1 MKTSI
6 ITVSQLNSYIKAC
19 FECDENL
26 KNIFVVGEISNFRV
40 AASGH
45 LYFSLKDEK
54 SIIHAVMFSSNAKN
68 ISFDIKDG
76 ISVMVK
82 GKVSC
87 YEISGQYQIY
97 VQQINPYGVG
107 TVHLAYEK
115 LKSKL
120 LAEGIFDEKFK
131 KAIPKY
137 PKKIGV
143 ITSKTGAVI
152 HDIKNVISRRY
163 PICEI
168 LLYPVNV
175 QGEKSS
181 EQIVNGIN
189 YFNVN
194 QNADVIIIG
203 RGGGSIEDLWAFNK
217 EEVAR
222 AIFASSI
229 PIISAVGHET
239 DVTICDFAADKRAST
254 PSVAAEISVPDINNL
269 KEDLKNFRSKI
280 FVSLKAFI
288 NFKENNLYN
297 LKLSLNKKN
306 ITDFFDFQSN
316 KIADLKSRLDIFYK
330 NYLEKKH
337 LELEKFKKVLKA
349 YSQDLILKRG
359 YSLIFD
365 NRGKNLKTIDKV
377 IENSKI
383 KIILSDGVLECNL
396 SNIKKYQRSKLIW
409 QNVNSTSKN

>member
-1 MKTSI
+1 MKISV

-54 SIIHAVMFSSNAKN
+54 SIVHAIMFSSNAKN

-107 TVHLAYEK
+107 AVHLAYEK

-120 LAEGIFDEKFK
+120 SNEGIFDERFK
-131 KAIPKY
+131 KSIPKY

-181 EQIVNGIN
+181 EQIVNRIN
-189 YFNVN
+189 YFNIN
-194 QNADVIIIG
+194 QNVDVIIIG
-203 RGGGSIEDLWAFNK
+203 RGGGSVEDLWAFNK

-222 AIFASSI
+222 AVFVSAI

-239 DVTICDFAADKRAST
+239 DVTICDFVADKRAST
-254 PSVAAEISVPDINNL
+254 PSVAAEIAVPDMNNL
-269 KEDLKNFRSKI
+269 KIDLKNFRSKI
-280 FVSLKAFI
+280 LVSLKAFI
-288 NFKENNLYN
+288 NSKENNLAN
-297 LKLSLNKKN
+297 LKLNLDKKN
-306 ITDFFDFQSN
+306 IMNFLNFQSD
-316 KIADLKSRLDIFYK
+316 KINNLKSRLNIFYK
-330 NYLEKKH
+330 NYLEKKR
-337 LELEKFKKVLKA
+337 LKLDKFKKVLDA
-349 YSQDLILKRG
+349 YSHELILKRG
-359 YSLIFD
+359 YSVIFD
-365 NRGKNLKTIDKV
+365 NKGKNLKSVDK
-377 IENSKI
+377 IPENAKVKI
-383 KIILSDGVLECNL
+383 VLSDGVLECNL
-396 SNIKKYQRSKLIW
+396 VNVQKISKE
-409 QNVNSTSKN
+409 

>member
-1 MKTSI
+1 MKTSV

-40 AASGH
+40 ATSGH

-54 SIIHAVMFSSNAKN
+54 SVIHAVIFSNSAKN

-107 TVHLAYEK
+107 AVHLAYEK

-120 LAEGIFDEKFK
+120 SNEGIFDEKFK
-131 KAIPKY
+131 KSIPKY

-168 LLYPVNV
+168 SLYPVNV

-189 YFNVN
+189 YFNIN
-194 QNADVIIIG
+194 QNVDVIIIG
-203 RGGGSIEDLWAFNK
+203 RGGGSVEDLWAFNK

-222 AIFASSI
+222 AVFVSAI
-229 PIISAVGHET
+229 PIISAVAHET
-239 DVTICDFAADKRAST
+239 DVTICDFVADKRAST
-254 PSVAAEISVPDINNL
+254 PSVAAEIAVPDMNNL
-269 KEDLKNFRSKI
+269 KIDLKNFRNRI
-280 FVSLKAFI
+280 FILLKAFI
-288 NFKENNLYN
+288 NSKENNLAN
-297 LKLSLNKKN
+297 LKLNLDKKN
-306 ITDFFDFQSN
+306 IMNFLNFQSD
-316 KIADLKSRLDIFYK
+316 KINNLKSRLNIFYK
-330 NYLEKKH
+330 NYLEKKR
-337 LELEKFKKVLKA
+337 LKLDKFKKVLDA
-349 YSQDLILKRG
+349 YSQELILKRG
-359 YSLIFD
+359 YSILFD
-365 NRGKNLKTIDKV
+365 DKGKNLKSVDK
-377 IENSKI
+377 IPENFKVKI
-383 KIILSDGVLECNL
+383 VLSDGVLECNL
-396 SNIKKYQRSKLIW
+396 INIQKISKE
-409 QNVNSTSKN
+409 

>member
-26 KNIFVVGEISNFRV
+26 KNIFVVGEISNFRI
-40 AASGH
+40 ATSGH

-54 SIIHAVMFSSNAKN
+54 SVIHAVIFSNSAKN

-87 YEISGQYQIY
+87 YEASGQYQIY

-107 TVHLAYEK
+107 AVHLAYEK

-120 LAEGIFDEKFK
+120 SNEGIFDEKFK
-131 KAIPKY
+131 KSIPKY

-168 LLYPVNV
+168 SLYPVNV

-194 QNADVIIIG
+194 QNTDVIIIG

-222 AIFASSI
+222 AVFVSAI

-239 DVTICDFAADKRAST
+239 DVTICDFVADKRVST
-254 PSVAAEISVPDINNL
+254 PSVAAEIAVPDMNNL
-269 KEDLKNFRSKI
+269 KIDLKNFRNRI
-280 FVSLKAFI
+280 FILLKAFI
-288 NFKENNLYN
+288 NSKENNLAN
-297 LKLSLNKKN
+297 LKLNLDKKN
-306 ITDFFDFQSN
+306 IANFLNLQSDR
-316 KIADLKSRLDIFYK
+316 IANLKSRLNIFYK
-330 NYLEKKH
+330 NYLEKKR
-337 LELEKFKKVLKA
+337 LKLDKFKKVLDA
-349 YSQDLILKRG
+349 YSQELILKRG
-359 YSLIFD
+359 YSVIFD
-365 NRGKNLKTIDKV
+365 SKGKNLKSVDK
-377 IENSKI
+377 IPENFKVKI
-383 KIILSDGVLECNL
+383 VLSDGVLECNL
-396 SNIKKYQRSKLIW
+396 INIQKISKE
-409 QNVNSTSKN
+409 

>member
-26 KNIFVVGEISNFRV
+26 KNIFVVGEISNFRI
-40 AASGH
+40 ATSGH

-107 TVHLAYEK
+107 AVHLAYEK
-115 LKSKL
+115 LKSRL

-168 LLYPVNV
+168 SLYPVNV

-189 YFNVN
+189 YFNIN
-194 QNADVIIIG
+194 QNVDVIIIG
-203 RGGGSIEDLWAFNK
+203 RGGGSVEDLWAFNK

-222 AIFASSI
+222 AVFVSAI

-239 DVTICDFAADKRAST
+239 DVTICDFVADKRAST
-254 PSVAAEISVPDINNL
+254 PSVAAEIAVPDMNNL
-269 KEDLKNFRSKI
+269 KIDLKNFRNRI
-280 FVSLKAFI
+280 FILLKAFI
-288 NFKENNLYN
+288 NSKENNLAN
-297 LKLSLNKKN
+297 LKLNLDKKN
-306 ITDFFDFQSN
+306 IANFLNFQSD
-316 KIADLKSRLDIFYK
+316 KINNLKSRLDVFCK
-330 NYLEKKH
+330 NYLEKKR
-337 LELEKFKKVLKA
+337 LKLDKFKKVLDA
-349 YSQDLILKRG
+349 YSHELILKRG
-359 YSLIFD
+359 YSVIFD
-365 NRGKNLKTIDKV
+365 NKGKNLKSVDK
-377 IENSKI
+377 IPENFKVKI
-383 KIILSDGVLECNL
+383 VLSDGVLECNL
-396 SNIKKYQRSKLIW
+396 INIQKISKE
-409 QNVNSTSKN
+409 

>member
-115 LKSKL
+115 LKSRL

-131 KAIPKY
+131 KAIPKS

>member
-1 MKTSI
+1 MKTSV

-40 AASGH
+40 ATSGH

-54 SIIHAVMFSSNAKN
+54 SVIHAVIFSNSAKN

-107 TVHLAYEK
+107 AVHLAYEK

-120 LAEGIFDEKFK
+120 SNEGIFDEKFK
-131 KAIPKY
+131 KSIPKY

-143 ITSKTGAVI
+143 MTSKTGAVI

-168 LLYPVNV
+168 SLYPVNV

-189 YFNVN
+189 YFNIN
-194 QNADVIIIG
+194 QNVDVIIIG
-203 RGGGSIEDLWAFNK
+203 RGGGSVEDLWAFNK

-222 AIFASSI
+222 AVFVSAI
-229 PIISAVGHET
+229 PIISAVAHET
-239 DVTICDFAADKRAST
+239 DVTICDFVADKRAST
-254 PSVAAEISVPDINNL
+254 PSVAAEIAVPDMNNL
-269 KEDLKNFRSKI
+269 KIDLKNFRNRI
-280 FVSLKAFI
+280 FILLKAFI
-288 NFKENNLYN
+288 NSKENNLAN
-297 LKLSLNKKN
+297 LKLNLDKKN
-306 ITDFFDFQSN
+306 IMNFLNFQSD
-316 KIADLKSRLDIFYK
+316 KINNLKSRLNIFYK
-330 NYLEKKH
+330 NYLEKKR
-337 LELEKFKKVLKA
+337 LKLDKFKKVLDA
-349 YSQDLILKRG
+349 YSQELILKRG
-359 YSLIFD
+359 YSILFD
-365 NRGKNLKTIDKV
+365 DKGKNLKSVDK
-377 IENSKI
+377 IPENFKVKI
-383 KIILSDGVLECNL
+383 VLSDGVLECNL
-396 SNIKKYQRSKLIW
+396 VNVQKISKE
-409 QNVNSTSKN
+409 

>member
-26 KNIFVVGEISNFRV
+26 KNIFVVGEISNFRI
-40 AASGH
+40 ATYGH

-107 TVHLAYEK
+107 AVHLAYEK
-115 LKSKL
+115 LKSRL

-168 LLYPVNV
+168 SLYPVNV

-189 YFNVN
+189 YFTVN
-194 QNADVIIIG
+194 QNVDVIIIG

-288 NFKENNLYN
+288 NLKENNLAN
-297 LKLSLNKKN
+297 LKLNLDKKN
-306 ITDFFDFQSN
+306 IANFLNFQSD
-316 KIADLKSRLDIFYK
+316 KINNLKSRLNIFYK
-330 NYLEKKH
+330 NYLEKKR
-337 LELEKFKKVLKA
+337 LKLDKFKKVLDA
-349 YSQDLILKRG
+349 YSHELILKRG
-359 YSLIFD
+359 YSVIFD
-365 NRGKNLKTIDKV
+365 NKGKNLKSVDK
-377 IENSKI
+377 IPENFKVKI
-383 KIILSDGVLECNL
+383 VLSDGVLECNL
-396 SNIKKYQRSKLIW
+396 INIQKISKE
-409 QNVNSTSKN
+409 

>member
-1 MKTSI
+1 MKTSV

-26 KNIFVVGEISNFRV
+26 KNIFVVGEISNFRI
-40 AASGH
+40 ATSGH

-54 SIIHAVMFSSNAKN
+54 SVIHAVIFSNSAKN

-87 YEISGQYQIY
+87 YEASGQYQIY

-107 TVHLAYEK
+107 AVHLAYEK

-120 LAEGIFDEKFK
+120 SNEGIFDEKFK
-131 KAIPKY
+131 KSIPKY

-168 LLYPVNV
+168 SLYPVNV

-189 YFNVN
+189 YFNIN
-194 QNADVIIIG
+194 QNVDVIIIG
-203 RGGGSIEDLWAFNK
+203 RGGGSVEDLWAFNK

-222 AIFASSI
+222 AVFVSAI

-239 DVTICDFAADKRAST
+239 DVTICDFVADKRAST
-254 PSVAAEISVPDINNL
+254 PSVAAEIAVPDMNNL
-269 KEDLKNFRSKI
+269 KIDLKNFRNRI
-280 FVSLKAFI
+280 FILLKAFI
-288 NFKENNLYN
+288 NLKENNLYN

-365 NRGKNLKTIDKV
+365 NKGKNLKTIDKV

-396 SNIKKYQRSKLIW
+396 SNIQKISKE
-409 QNVNSTSKN
+409 

>member
-1 MKTSI
+1 MKTSV

-26 KNIFVVGEISNFRV
+26 KNIFVVGEISNFRI
-40 AASGH
+40 ATSGH

-54 SIIHAVMFSSNAKN
+54 SVIHAVIFSNSAKN

-107 TVHLAYEK
+107 AVHLAYEK
-115 LKSKL
+115 LKSRL

-168 LLYPVNV
+168 SLYPVNV

-203 RGGGSIEDLWAFNK
+203 RGGGSVEDLWAFNK

-222 AIFASSI
+222 AVFVSAI

-239 DVTICDFAADKRAST
+239 DVTICDFVADKRAST
-254 PSVAAEISVPDINNL
+254 PSVAAEIAVPDMNNL
-269 KEDLKNFRSKI
+269 KIDLKNFRNRI
-280 FVSLKAFI
+280 FILLKAFI
-288 NFKENNLYN
+288 NSKENNLAN
-297 LKLSLNKKN
+297 LKLNLDKKN
-306 ITDFFDFQSN
+306 IMNFLNFQSD
-316 KIADLKSRLDIFYK
+316 KINNLKSRLNIFYK
-330 NYLEKKH
+330 NYLEKKR
-337 LELEKFKKVLKA
+337 LKLDKFKKVLDA
-349 YSQDLILKRG
+349 YSHELILKRG
-359 YSLIFD
+359 YSVIFD
-365 NRGKNLKTIDKV
+365 NKGKNLKSVDK
-377 IENSKI
+377 IPENFKVKI
-383 KIILSDGVLECNL
+383 VLSDGVLECNL
-396 SNIKKYQRSKLIW
+396 INIQKISKE
-409 QNVNSTSKN
+409 

>member
-26 KNIFVVGEISNFRV
+26 KNIFVVGEISNFRI
-40 AASGH
+40 ATSGH

-54 SIIHAVMFSSNAKN
+54 SVIHAVIFSSNAKN

-107 TVHLAYEK
+107 AVHLAYEK

-120 LAEGIFDEKFK
+120 SNEGIFDEKFK
-131 KAIPKY
+131 KSIPEY

-194 QNADVIIIG
+194 QNTDVIIIG
-203 RGGGSIEDLWAFNK
+203 RGGGSVEDLWAFNK

-297 LKLSLNKKN
+297 LKLNLNKKN
-306 ITDFFDFQSN
+306 IANFLNFQSD
-316 KIADLKSRLDIFYK
+316 KINNLKSRLDVFCK
-330 NYLEKKH
+330 NYLEKKR
-337 LELEKFKKVLKA
+337 LKLDKFKKVLDA
-349 YSQDLILKRG
+349 YSQELILKRG
-359 YSLIFD
+359 YSVIFD
-365 NRGKNLKTIDKV
+365 NKGKNLKSVDK
-377 IENSKI
+377 IPENAKVKI
-383 KIILSDGVLECNL
+383 VLSDGVLECNL
-396 SNIKKYQRSKLIW
+396 VNVQKISKE
-409 QNVNSTSKN
+409 

>member
-1 MKTSI
+1 MKISV

-54 SIIHAVMFSSNAKN
+54 SIVHAVMFSSNAKN

-115 LKSKL
+115 LKSRL

-143 ITSKTGAVI
+143 IASKTGAVI

-194 QNADVIIIG
+194 QNTDVIIIG

-297 LKLSLNKKN
+297 LKLNLNKKN

-365 NRGKNLKTIDKV
+365 NRGENLKTIDKV

-396 SNIKKYQRSKLIW
+396 SNIKKYQRSEFFNGK
-409 QNVNSTSKN
+409 T

>member
-1 MKTSI
+1 MKTSV

-26 KNIFVVGEISNFRV
+26 KNIFVVGEISNFRI
-40 AASGH
+40 ATSGH

-54 SIIHAVMFSSNAKN
+54 SVIHAVIFSNSAKN

-87 YEISGQYQIY
+87 YEASGQYQIY

-107 TVHLAYEK
+107 AVHLAYEK

-120 LAEGIFDEKFK
+120 SNEGIFDEKFK
-131 KAIPKY
+131 KSIPKY

-168 LLYPVNV
+168 SLYPVNV

-189 YFNVN
+189 YFNIN
-194 QNADVIIIG
+194 QNVDVIIIG
-203 RGGGSIEDLWAFNK
+203 RGGGSVEDLWAFNK

-222 AIFASSI
+222 AVFVSAI

-239 DVTICDFAADKRAST
+239 DVTICDFVADKRAST
-254 PSVAAEISVPDINNL
+254 PSVAAEIAVPDMNNL
-269 KEDLKNFRSKI
+269 KIDLKNFRNRI
-280 FVSLKAFI
+280 FILLKAFI
-288 NFKENNLYN
+288 NLKENNLYN

-396 SNIKKYQRSKLIW
+396 SNIKKYQRSELIW

>member
-1 MKTSI
+1 MKTSV

-26 KNIFVVGEISNFRV
+26 KNIFVVGEISNFRI
-40 AASGH
+40 ATSGH

-54 SIIHAVMFSSNAKN
+54 SVIHAVIFSNSAKN

-107 TVHLAYEK
+107 AVHLAYEK

-120 LAEGIFDEKFK
+120 SNEGIFDEKFK
-131 KAIPKY
+131 KSIPKY

-168 LLYPVNV
+168 SLYPVNV

-189 YFNVN
+189 YFNIN
-194 QNADVIIIG
+194 QNVDVIIIG

-222 AIFASSI
+222 AVFVSAI

-239 DVTICDFAADKRAST
+239 DVTICDFVADKRAST
-254 PSVAAEISVPDINNL
+254 PSVAAEIAVPDMNNL
-269 KEDLKNFRSKI
+269 KIDLKNFRNRI
-280 FVSLKAFI
+280 FILLKAFI
-288 NFKENNLYN
+288 NSKENNLAN
-297 LKLSLNKKN
+297 LKLNLDKKN
-306 ITDFFDFQSN
+306 IMNFLNFQSD
-316 KIADLKSRLDIFYK
+316 KINNLKSRLNIFYK
-330 NYLEKKH
+330 NYLEKKR
-337 LELEKFKKVLKA
+337 LKLDKFKKVLGA
-349 YSQDLILKRG
+349 YSQELILKRG
-359 YSLIFD
+359 YSILFD
-365 NRGKNLKTIDKV
+365 DKGKNLKSVDK
-377 IENSKI
+377 IPENFKVKI
-383 KIILSDGVLECNL
+383 VLSDGVLECNL
-396 SNIKKYQRSKLIW
+396 SNIKKYQRSEFFNGKT
-409 QNVNSTSKN
+409 QN

>member
-1 MKTSI
+1 MKTSV

-87 YEISGQYQIY
+87 YEVSGQYQIY

-107 TVHLAYEK
+107 AVHLAYEK

-120 LAEGIFDEKFK
+120 SNEGIFDERFK
-131 KAIPKY
+131 KSIPKY

-168 LLYPVNV
+168 SLYPVNV

-189 YFNVN
+189 YFNIN
-194 QNADVIIIG
+194 QNVDVIIIG
-203 RGGGSIEDLWAFNK
+203 RGGGSVEDLWAFNK

-222 AIFASSI
+222 AVFVSAI

-239 DVTICDFAADKRAST
+239 DVTICDFVADKRAST
-254 PSVAAEISVPDINNL
+254 PSVAAEIAVPDMNNL
-269 KEDLKNFRSKI
+269 KIDLKNFRNRI
-280 FVSLKAFI
+280 FILLKAFI
-288 NFKENNLYN
+288 NSKENNLAN
-297 LKLSLNKKN
+297 LKLNLDKKN
-306 ITDFFDFQSN
+306 IMNFLNFQSD
-316 KIADLKSRLDIFYK
+316 KINNLKSRLNIFYK
-330 NYLEKKH
+330 NYLEKKR
-337 LELEKFKKVLKA
+337 LKLDKFKKVLKA

-396 SNIKKYQRSKLIW
+396 SNIKKYQRSELIW
-409 QNVNSTSKN
+409 QNVNSTSRN

>member
-76 ISVMVK
+76 VSVMVK

-115 LKSKL
+115 LKSRL

>member
-115 LKSKL
+115 LKSRL

>member
-54 SIIHAVMFSSNAKN
+54 SIVHAVMFSSNAKN

-115 LKSKL
+115 LKSRL

-222 AIFASSI
+222 AVFASSI

-288 NFKENNLYN
+288 NLKENNLYN

-330 NYLEKKH
+330 NYLEKKR
-337 LELEKFKKVLKA
+337 LKLDKFKKVLDA
-349 YSQDLILKRG
+349 YSQELILKRG
-359 YSLIFD
+359 YSVIFD
-365 NRGKNLKTIDKV
+365 NKGKNLKSVDK
-377 IENSKI
+377 IPENAKVKI
-383 KIILSDGVLECNL
+383 VLSDGVLECNL
-396 SNIKKYQRSKLIW
+396 VNVQKISKE
-409 QNVNSTSKN
+409 

>member
-1 MKTSI
+1 
-6 ITVSQLNSYIKAC
+6 
-19 FECDENL
+19 
-26 KNIFVVGEISNFRV
+26 
-40 AASGH
+40 
-45 LYFSLKDEK
+45 
-54 SIIHAVMFSSNAKN
+54 MFSSNAKN

-115 LKSKL
+115 LKSRL

-168 LLYPVNV
+168 SLYPVNV

-288 NFKENNLYN
+288 NLKENNLAN
-297 LKLSLNKKN
+297 LKLNLDKKN
-306 ITDFFDFQSN
+306 IANFLNFQSD
-316 KIADLKSRLDIFYK
+316 KINNLKSRLNIFYK
-330 NYLEKKH
+330 NYLEKKR
-337 LELEKFKKVLKA
+337 LKLDKLKKVLDA
-349 YSQDLILKRG
+349 YSHELILKRG
-359 YSLIFD
+359 YSVIFD
-365 NRGKNLKTIDKV
+365 NKGKNLKSVDK
-377 IENSKI
+377 IPENFKVKI
-383 KIILSDGVLECNL
+383 VLSDGVLECNL
-396 SNIKKYQRSKLIW
+396 INIQKISKE
-409 QNVNSTSKN
+409 

>member
-26 KNIFVVGEISNFRV
+26 KNIFVVGEISNFRI
-40 AASGH
+40 ATSGH

-54 SIIHAVMFSSNAKN
+54 SIVHAVMFSSNAKN

-115 LKSKL
+115 LKSRL

-168 LLYPVNV
+168 SLYPVNV

-189 YFNVN
+189 YFNIN
-194 QNADVIIIG
+194 QNVDVIIIG
-203 RGGGSIEDLWAFNK
+203 RGGGSVEDLWAFNK

-222 AIFASSI
+222 AVFVSAI

-239 DVTICDFAADKRAST
+239 DVTICDFVADKRAST
-254 PSVAAEISVPDINNL
+254 PSVAAEIAVPDMNNL
-269 KEDLKNFRSKI
+269 KIDLKNFRNRI
-280 FVSLKAFI
+280 FILLKAFI
-288 NFKENNLYN
+288 NSKENNLAN
-297 LKLSLNKKN
+297 LKLNLDKKN
-306 ITDFFDFQSN
+306 IANFLNFQSD
-316 KIADLKSRLDIFYK
+316 KINNLKSRLNIFYK
-330 NYLEKKH
+330 NYLEKKR
-337 LELEKFKKVLKA
+337 LKLDKFKKVLDA
-349 YSQDLILKRG
+349 YSHELILKRG
-359 YSLIFD
+359 YSVIFD
-365 NRGKNLKTIDKV
+365 NKGKNLKSVDK
-377 IENSKI
+377 IPENFKVKI
-383 KIILSDGVLECNL
+383 VLSDGVLECNL
-396 SNIKKYQRSKLIW
+396 INIQKISKE
-409 QNVNSTSKN
+409 

>member
-1 MKTSI
+1 MKTSV

-115 LKSKL
+115 LKSRL

-168 LLYPVNV
+168 SLYPVNV

-194 QNADVIIIG
+194 QNVDVIIIG

-297 LKLSLNKKN
+297 LKLNLNKKN
-306 ITDFFDFQSN
+306 IANFLNFQSD
-316 KIADLKSRLDIFYK
+316 KINNLKSRLDVFCK
-330 NYLEKKH
+330 NYLEKKR
-337 LELEKFKKVLKA
+337 LKLDKFKKVLDA
-349 YSQDLILKRG
+349 YSQELILKRG
-359 YSLIFD
+359 YSVIFD
-365 NRGKNLKTIDKV
+365 NKGKNLKSVDK
-377 IENSKI
+377 IPENAKVKI
-383 KIILSDGVLECNL
+383 VLSDGVLECNL
-396 SNIKKYQRSKLIW
+396 VNVQKISKE
-409 QNVNSTSKN
+409 

>member
-1 MKTSI
+1 MKTSV

-54 SIIHAVMFSSNAKN
+54 SIVHAVMFSSNAKN

-107 TVHLAYEK
+107 AVHLAYEK

-120 LAEGIFDEKFK
+120 SNEGIFDEKFK
-131 KAIPKY
+131 KSIPKY

-168 LLYPVNV
+168 SLYPVNV

-189 YFNVN
+189 YFNIN
-194 QNADVIIIG
+194 QNVDVIVIG

-269 KEDLKNFRSKI
+269 KEDLKSFRSKI

-316 KIADLKSRLDIFYK
+316 KIADLKSRLNIFYK
-330 NYLEKKH
+330 NYLEKKR
-337 LELEKFKKVLKA
+337 LKLDKFKKVLDA
-349 YSQDLILKRG
+349 YSQELILKRG
-359 YSLIFD
+359 YSILFD
-365 NRGKNLKTIDKV
+365 DKGKNLKSVDK
-377 IENSKI
+377 IPENAKVKI
-383 KIILSDGVLECNL
+383 VLSDGVLECNL
-396 SNIKKYQRSKLIW
+396 INIQKISKEWIF
-409 QNVNSTSKN
+409 

>member
-26 KNIFVVGEISNFRV
+26 KNIFVVGEISNFRI
-40 AASGH
+40 ATSGH

-54 SIIHAVMFSSNAKN
+54 SVIHAVIFSNSAKN

-107 TVHLAYEK
+107 AVHLAYEK

-120 LAEGIFDEKFK
+120 SNEGIFDEKFK
-131 KAIPKY
+131 KSIPKY

-168 LLYPVNV
+168 SLYPVNV

-189 YFNVN
+189 YFNIN
-194 QNADVIIIG
+194 QNVDVIIIG
-203 RGGGSIEDLWAFNK
+203 RGGGSVEDLWAFNK

-222 AIFASSI
+222 AVFVSAI

-239 DVTICDFAADKRAST
+239 DVTICDFVADKRAST
-254 PSVAAEISVPDINNL
+254 PSVAAEIAVPDMNNL
-269 KEDLKNFRSKI
+269 KIDLKNFRNRI
-280 FVSLKAFI
+280 FILLKAFI
-288 NFKENNLYN
+288 NSKENNLAN
-297 LKLSLNKKN
+297 LKLNLDKKN
-306 ITDFFDFQSN
+306 IMNFLNFQSD
-316 KIADLKSRLDIFYK
+316 KINNLKSRLNIFYK
-330 NYLEKKH
+330 NYLEKKR
-337 LELEKFKKVLKA
+337 LKLDKFKKVLDA
-349 YSQDLILKRG
+349 YSHELILKRG
-359 YSLIFD
+359 YSVIFD
-365 NRGKNLKTIDKV
+365 NKGKNLKSVDK
-377 IENSKI
+377 IPENFKVKI
-383 KIILSDGVLECNL
+383 VLSDGVLECNL
-396 SNIKKYQRSKLIW
+396 INIQKISKE
-409 QNVNSTSKN
+409 

>member
-54 SIIHAVMFSSNAKN
+54 SVIHAVIFSNSAKN

-115 LKSKL
+115 LKSRL

-189 YFNVN
+189 YFNIN
-194 QNADVIIIG
+194 QNVDVIIIG
-203 RGGGSIEDLWAFNK
+203 RGGGSVEDLWAFNK

-222 AIFASSI
+222 AVFVSAI

-239 DVTICDFAADKRAST
+239 DVTICDFVADKRAST
-254 PSVAAEISVPDINNL
+254 PSVAAEIAVPDMNNL
-269 KEDLKNFRSKI
+269 KIDLKNFRNRI
-280 FVSLKAFI
+280 FILLKALI
-288 NFKENNLYN
+288 N
-297 LKLSLNKKN
+297 SL
-306 ITDFFDFQSN
+306 
-316 KIADLKSRLDIFYK
+316 
-330 NYLEKKH
+330 
-337 LELEKFKKVLKA
+337 
-349 YSQDLILKRG
+349 
-359 YSLIFD
+359 
-365 NRGKNLKTIDKV
+365 
-377 IENSKI
+377 
-383 KIILSDGVLECNL
+383 
-396 SNIKKYQRSKLIW
+396 
-409 QNVNSTSKN
+409 

>member
-1 MKTSI
+1 MKTSV

-87 YEISGQYQIY
+87 YEASGQYQIY

-107 TVHLAYEK
+107 AVHLAYEK
-115 LKSKL
+115 LKSRL

-189 YFNVN
+189 YFNIN
-194 QNADVIIIG
+194 QNVDVIIIG
-203 RGGGSIEDLWAFNK
+203 RGGGSVEDLWAFNK

-222 AIFASSI
+222 AVFVSAI

-239 DVTICDFAADKRAST
+239 DVTICDFVADKRAST
-254 PSVAAEISVPDINNL
+254 PSVAAEIAVPDMNNL
-269 KEDLKNFRSKI
+269 KIDLKNFRNRI
-280 FVSLKAFI
+280 FILLKAFI
-288 NFKENNLYN
+288 NSKENNLAN
-297 LKLSLNKKN
+297 LKLNLDKKN
-306 ITDFFDFQSN
+306 IANFLNLQSDR
-316 KIADLKSRLDIFYK
+316 IANLKSRLNIFYK
-330 NYLEKKH
+330 NYLEKKR
-337 LELEKFKKVLKA
+337 LKLDKFKKVLDA
-349 YSQDLILKRG
+349 YSQELILKRG
-359 YSLIFD
+359 YSVIFD
-365 NRGKNLKTIDKV
+365 SKGKNLKSVDK
-377 IENSKI
+377 IPENAKVKI
-383 KIILSDGVLECNL
+383 VLSDGVLECNL
-396 SNIKKYQRSKLIW
+396 VNVQKISKE
-409 QNVNSTSKN
+409 

>member
-40 AASGH
+40 ATSGH

-54 SIIHAVMFSSNAKN
+54 SIIHAVMFSSSAKN

-87 YEISGQYQIY
+87 YEASGQYQIY

-107 TVHLAYEK
+107 AVHLAYEK

-120 LAEGIFDEKFK
+120 SNVGIFDEKFK
-131 KAIPKY
+131 KSIPKY

-222 AIFASSI
+222 AVFVSAI

-239 DVTICDFAADKRAST
+239 DVTICDFVADKRVST
-254 PSVAAEISVPDINNL
+254 PSVAAEIAVPDMNNL
-269 KEDLKNFRSKI
+269 KIDLKNFRNRI
-280 FVSLKAFI
+280 FILLKAFI
-288 NFKENNLYN
+288 NSKENNLAN
-297 LKLSLNKKN
+297 LKLNLDKKN
-306 ITDFFDFQSN
+306 IMNFLNLQSDR
-316 KIADLKSRLDIFYK
+316 IANLKSRLNIFYK
-330 NYLEKKH
+330 NYLEKKR
-337 LELEKFKKVLKA
+337 LKLDKFKKVLDA
-349 YSQDLILKRG
+349 YSQELILKRG
-359 YSLIFD
+359 YSVIFD
-365 NRGKNLKTIDKV
+365 SKGKNLKSVDK
-377 IENSKI
+377 IPENFKVKI
-383 KIILSDGVLECNL
+383 VLSDGVLECNL
-396 SNIKKYQRSKLIW
+396 INIQKISKE
-409 QNVNSTSKN
+409 